1 MLGEHELM
9 AFVAT
14 TRPEQARR
22 FYTEVLGLR
31 LVADE
36 RWALVLD
43 AHGAM
48 LRIQKTPELEPAK
61 HTVLGWRVTD
71 IEATMAGLVKKGLV
85 FERYSFLPQDDLG
98 IWTTPDGTKVAWFK
112 DPDGN
117 TLSLTQFAPG

>member
-14 TRPEQARR
+14 THPERARQ
-22 FYTEVLGLR
+22 FYSSILGLR
-31 LVADE
+31 LIADE
-36 RWALVLD
+36 PWALVFD

-48 LRIQKTPELEPAK
+48 LRIQKTTELVPAK
-61 HTVLGWRVTD
+61 HTVLGWRVPD
-71 IEATMAGLVKKGLV
+71 IEATLADLRDKGV
-85 FERYSFLPQDDLG
+85 RSERYSFLPQDDLG

-117 TLSLTQFAPG
+117 TLSVTQFSAA

>member
-14 TRPEQARR
+14 THPERARQ
-22 FYTEVLGLR
+22 FYASVLGLR

-36 RWALVLD
+36 PWALVFD

-48 LRIQKTPELEPAK
+48 LRVQKTTELAPAK

-71 IEATMAGLVKKGLV
+71 MESTMTGLASRGVR
-85 FERYSFLPQDDLG
+85 FERYNFLPQDDLG
-98 IWTTPDGTKVAWFK
+98 VWTTPDGTKVAWFK

-117 TLSLTQFAPG
+117 TLSLTQFPA